1 MLQHAALARQLAP
14 ATSLLVARLVPAA
27 AAGFHRAA
35 AALQEAAPDKIAEA
49 APEKMAEAA
58 AVVAEVMGEGSEVAP
73 PPPPPLPASKLDFG
87 DARAAFKASVRGLA
101 CLVPVAWLL
110 TWAACSVGRQV
121 GTRCTATAAADAG
134 AACGGRRRR
143 PGPGFAPPALPTRPC
158 RPPLTHPQA
167 KSTLDILPHPAL
179 LVHPTAPVLLPQ
191 HPPHRPSPRC
201 LAAFTPPIS
210 YPPITSRTPQ
220 AKSTLDIVRSL
231 LVFRAC
237 QVGPLVAHADAVLAW
252 SKRVFGP
259 RLTNWGIRH
268 SFYKQFVAGEVAAG
282 SVCLRSRLAARA
294 CAPAGTPTGAGPDR
308 RRCAPAACVPPARWP
323 ATPSRTWLPA
333 LPTPPLCGRV
343 C

>member
-1 MLQHAALARQLAP
+1 MLDPSCLAAHMGRMQ
-14 ATSLLVARLVPAA
+14 RG
-27 AAGFHRAA
+27 AAGGDAMHGDRRSG
-35 AALQEAAPDKIAEA
+35 LRRQAAP
-49 APEKMAEAA
+49 PRPWLCPTC
-58 AVVAEVMGEGSEVAP
+58 P
-73 PPPPPLPASKLDFG
+73 PY
-87 DARAAFKASVRGLA
+87 
-101 CLVPVAWLL
+101 
-110 TWAACSVGRQV
+110 
-121 GTRCTATAAADAG
+121 
-134 AACGGRRRR
+134 
-143 PGPGFAPPALPTRPC
+143 PALPAPAHPPPGQVHAGHLAPPC
-158 RPPLTHPQA
+158 PACPPHCTNSATATPTPQA
-167 KSTLDILPHPAL
+167 KSTL
-179 LVHPTAPVLLPQ
+179 
-191 HPPHRPSPRC
+191 PRC
-201 LAAFTPPIS
+201 IHSPNQLLS
-210 YPPITSRTPQ
+210 HHITHHQ

-237 QVGPLVAHADAVLAW
+237 QIGPLVANADAVLAW